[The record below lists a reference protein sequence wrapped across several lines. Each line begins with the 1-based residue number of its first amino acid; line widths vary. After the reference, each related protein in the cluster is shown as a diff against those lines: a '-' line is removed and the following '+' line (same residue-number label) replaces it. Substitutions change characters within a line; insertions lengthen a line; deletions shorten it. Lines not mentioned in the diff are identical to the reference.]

1 VRTLPRKL
9 AKVKPGTVLVGVDLS
24 LQHNV
29 AVLIDAQGRQLDR
42 FGFPHSRSGY
52 DYFYGRLDA
61 VCAKHGASEAL
72 VGMEPTNYFWK
83 LMAADMEGHQRSYCL
98 VNPYT
103 VKKHREGDQ
112 LDTAKDDQRDAFFIA
127 DLVRTGK
134 STETQLQHGTYAE
147 LRQYVA
153 EYERLRKD
161 IRREKTRV
169 HNMAG
174 QLFPELT
181 QVFKDLSCQTAR
193 AMLSHHAA
201 AVNVQ
206 ALPEE
211 AFIAGVRADFQ
222 GKRLAL
228 SKLRRAH
235 ALAAGS
241 VGLREGVKATQLGV
255 RLHLEALQQ
264 LEAQCDEVAE
274 QLVDAFLTLPEAKS
288 LASVH
293 GLGLITAA
301 TILAEV
307 GDPSHFTNGSQTVKL
322 AGIHPVPNTS
332 GSKARSRTPMSH
344 KGRPRLRTALFFA
357 AMRLVQV
364 DDDFARLYQ
373 HYRQRDKNPLL
384 KMQALGA
391 VMNKLMRIL
400 WALMRHQ
407 TLYQPGWFSRT

>member
-1 VRTLPRKL
+1 MRTLPRTL

-24 LQHNV
+24 LQRNV

-52 DYFYGRLDA
+52 NYFYDRLDA
-61 VCAKHGASEAL
+61 VCAKHGAPGVL

-83 LMAADMEGHQRSYCL
+83 LLAADMEGHQRSYCL

-181 QVFKDLSCQTAR
+181 QVFKDLSCQAAR

-201 AVNVQ
+201 AVQVQ
-206 ALPEE
+206 AMSEE

-228 SKLRRAH
+228 RKLRQAH

-241 VGLREGVKATQLGV
+241 VGLREGVEATQLGV
-255 RLHLEALQQ
+255 RLHLETLQQ
-264 LEAQCDEVAE
+264 LETQCEEVAE
-274 QLVDAFLTLPEAKS
+274 RLVDAFLTLPEAKS

-307 GDPSHFTNGSQTVKL
+307 GDPSHFTNGSQLVKL
-322 AGIHPVPNTS
+322 AGIHPVSNTS

-344 KGRPRLRTALFFA
+344 KGRPRLRTALYFA

-364 DDDFARLYQ
+364 DEDFARLYQ

-384 KMQALGA
+384 KLQALGA
-391 VMNKLMRIL
+391 LMNKLMRIL
-400 WALMRHQ
+400 WVLMRHH
-407 TLYQPGWFSRT
+407 TLYQPGWYSRT

>member
-1 VRTLPRKL
+1 VRTLPRSL

-24 LQHNV
+24 LQRNM

-61 VCAKHGASEAL
+61 VCAKHDAPGVL

-83 LMAADMEGHQRSYCL
+83 LLAADMERHQRPYCL

-134 STETQLQHGTYAE
+134 STETQLLHGAYAE

-161 IRREKTRV
+161 VRREKARV

-181 QVFKDLSCQTAR
+181 QVFKDLTCQTAL

-201 AVNVQ
+201 AVK
-206 ALPEE
+206 AHAMSPE
-211 AFIAGVRADFQ
+211 AFIAGVRADLQ
-222 GKRLAL
+222 GKRLAVR
-228 SKLRRAH
+228 KLRRVH

-241 VGLREGVKATQLGV
+241 VGLREGVEATQLGL
-255 RLHLEALQQ
+255 RLHVETLRRLEG
-264 LEAQCDEVAE
+264 QCDQVAE
-274 QLVDAFLTLPEAKS
+274 KLVDTFLSLPEAKS

-307 GDPSHFTNGSQTVKL
+307 GDPSHFRNGSQPVKL
-322 AGIHPVPNTS
+322 AGIQPVPNTS

-373 HYRQRDKNPLL
+373 RYQQREHNPLV

-400 WALMRHQ
+400 WSLMRNH
-407 TLYQPGWFSRT
+407 TLYQPGWFASA